1 MDFVS
6 AMDEFTKENGEKQ
19 LGENQ
24 HCEYG
29 WSSQDR
35 QEQMVQLF
43 FQLVRTNSEQIQVIQ
58 QKFRDILKS
67 IALSKDDADETRKLH
82 ESIVV
87 RMIYQTRDIVS
98 GKGEYALAYMMLLT
112 LYEFFPQLAL
122 RTLETFVHLD
132 GKQPY
137 GSWKDMKYIAYQ
149 CKTVNMDENHEIVQK
164 CVDLIN
170 AQINRDDECT
180 DDAAFSLC
188 AKWVP
193 REGSK
198 KHSWFFR
205 RLAKDFFKD
214 ADFMKTANI
223 SKVSCRGGITMA
235 EKKCYM
241 KYRRILANLNRRLD
255 TVQIKQCG
263 NTWRTIDH
271 NKTTSITLSRNKKAF
286 LNVNKMDEER
296 SPLPDRIQC
305 AENFKAYIERQ
316 IKSGKELKGK
326 NVGLNDF
333 TNQAKKILKD
343 DKTLSAEAD
352 LLNSQ
357 WRSNSSKNGALGK
370 MIAMVDVSSSM
381 EGDPMNAAIALG
393 IRVAEKSML
402 GKRVLTFATVPSWHI
417 LDGKEDFISMV
428 DHLQRAKWGQG
439 TNFYEALKL
448 ILDALMEKQVPPE
461 ETEGMIL
468 AVFSDMQINEADNS
482 FANKSMMETVQAMY
496 QSVGYTCPH
505 ILFWNLRSTS
515 GFPCLSDK
523 HGSSMMSG
531 FSPSLLN
538 LFCEKGM
545 AALENI
551 TPWSTMLDLLD
562 DERYNIIV

>member
-1 MDFVS
+1 
-6 AMDEFTKENGEKQ
+6 
-19 LGENQ
+19 
-24 HCEYG
+24 
-29 WSSQDR
+29 
-35 QEQMVQLF
+35 
-43 FQLVRTNSEQIQVIQ
+43 VRTDSEQIKVIQ

-67 IALSKDDADETRKLH
+67 LDQTTDKNDAIYKLH
-82 ESIVV
+82 ESVVV

-98 GKGEYALAYMMLLT
+98 GKGEYTLAYMMLLT
-112 LYEFFPQLAL
+112 LYDFFPQLAL
-122 RTLETFVHLD
+122 RILESFVILD

-149 CKTVNMDENHEIVQK
+149 CLQVEMDEDHALVQK
-164 CVDLIN
+164 CVELIN
-170 AQINRDDECT
+170 AQLGRDIFCT
-180 DDAAFSLC
+180 DESTISLC

-193 REGSK
+193 RETSK
-198 KHSWFFR
+198 KHSWFFK
-205 RLAKDFFKD
+205 RLATDFFKEH
-214 ADFMKTANI
+214 AFMKTPKTPTAE
-223 SKVSCRGGITMA
+223 SMA
-235 EKKCYM
+235 KRKCFM
-241 KYRRILANLNRRLD
+241 NYRRMIVSLNLKID

-263 NTWRTIDH
+263 NTWHNIDH
-271 NKTTSITLSRNKKAF
+271 NKTTSITISRNKKAF
-286 LNVNKMDEER
+286 LNLNKKGEQR

-305 AENFKAYIERQ
+305 AEKFKEYIDRQ

-333 TNQAKKILKD
+333 TNQAMDLIHD
-343 DKTLSAEAD
+343 DKTLSVEAD

-357 WRSNSSKNGALGK
+357 WRSNATKNGELGK
-370 MIAMVDVSSSM
+370 MIAMVDVSGSM
-381 EGDPMNAAIALG
+381 KGDPMKAAIALG
-393 IRVAEKSML
+393 IRVAEKSIL
-402 GKRVLTFATVPSWHI
+402 GKRVLTFAAVPTWHN
-417 LDGKEDFISMV
+417 LDGKDGFVSMV
-428 DHLQRAKWGQG
+428 EHLQGAKWGTG

-468 AVFSDMQINEADNS
+468 AVFSDMQIDQADHTLS
-482 FANKSMMETVQAMY
+482 DKSMMETVQGMY
-496 QSVGYTCPH
+496 ESVGYTCPH

-545 AALENI
+545 TALENI
-551 TPWSTMLDLLD
+551 TPWTTMLDLLD
-562 DERYNIIV
+562 NERYNIIV

>member
-1 MDFVS
+1 MNVVS
-6 AMDEFTKENGEKQ
+6 AIDEFTKENGEKQ

-24 HCEYG
+24 HIEYS
-29 WSSQDR
+29 WSSHDR
-35 QEQMVQLF
+35 QEQIVQLF
-43 FQLVRTNSEQIQVIQ
+43 FQLVRTNSNQHKVIQ
-58 QKFRDILKS
+58 HKFCDILKS
-67 IALSKDDADETRKLH
+67 IVLSKDDTDDTRKLH
-82 ESIVV
+82 ESVVV

-112 LYEFFPQLAL
+112 LYDFFPQLAL

-132 GKQPY
+132 GNQPY
-137 GSWKDMKYIAYQ
+137 GSWKDMKYIAYH
-149 CKTVNMDENHEIVQK
+149 CKMVKMDENHEIIQK

-170 AQINRDDECT
+170 AQLRKDDDCT
-180 DDAAFSLC
+180 DDASFSLC

-205 RLAKDFFKD
+205 RLATDFFKD
-214 ADFMKTANI
+214 DAFTKTAKTVKSMLM
-223 SKVSCRGGITMA
+223 SK
-235 EKKCYM
+235 KKCYM
-241 KYRRILANLNRRLD
+241 KYRRIVANLNRRLD

-286 LNVNKMDEER
+286 LNVKKNGEER

-305 AENFKAYIERQ
+305 AENFKAYIDRQ

-333 TNQAKKILKD
+333 THQAMEILKD
-343 DKTLSAEAD
+343 DKTLTVEAD

-357 WRSNSSKNGALGK
+357 WRSNASVNGALGK
-370 MIAMVDVSSSM
+370 IIAMVDVSGSM
-381 EGDPMNAAIALG
+381 KGDPMNAAIALG

-402 GKRVLTFATVPSWHI
+402 GKRVLTFASVPSWHN

-428 DHLQRAKWGQG
+428 DHLQGAKWGAG
-439 TNFYEALKL
+439 TNFYEALKV

-461 ETEGMIL
+461 EAEGMIL
-468 AVFSDMQINEADNS
+468 AVFSDMQIDQADQSSN
-482 FANKSMMETVQAMY
+482 SMMETVQDMY
-496 QSVGYTCPH
+496 QSLGYTCPH

-515 GFPCLSDK
+515 GFPCLSNK
-523 HGSSMMSG
+523 KGASMISG

-551 TPWSTMLDLLD
+551 TPWSTMLELLD
-562 DERYNIIV
+562 NERYNIIV